1 MYFRDYFLI
10 FVEFSLLTYFFYFSY
25 QALSQKEKDKIF
37 RPGWP
42 IYYSLY
48 KYLQRTIYF
57 IIFEKKLE
65 QKWNLIFKKSTYTR
79 KIEILKIRIKKRYN
93 KNEMRK
99 ALDLG
104 LILKNL
110 NFLKKKSILG
120 KKGIKMIEIIQNNL
134 F

>member
-99 ALDLG
+99 ALDLEKFE
-104 LILKNL
+104 LPEKKVYSRKERYKNDRD
-110 NFLKKKSILG
+110 NR
-120 KKGIKMIEIIQNNL
+120 NNPK
-134 F
+134 